1 MTKKLLVNVLLASAL
16 IAAPV
21 CSCALTGTLETQA
34 VTGGFSVSSSTAK
47 ILESVVGEVSGA
59 QIAGGAKKIFSGHS
73 SDSHSPGV
81 IWDLSAS
88 TQPVAEG
95 QVRLSWTSVGRD
107 GLRGRAA
114 SVVVKIATFP
124 VTYSN
129 YESII
134 SSLTLVGLSTGTV
147 DISTYSHLVPGPQY
161 YTALRVRDDSGI
173 YGRISSTAA
182 FYTTAI
188 APNPVN
194 SLAVQSSTGGALTFS
209 WNMTGDDGPASPG
222 NDFSPGVI
230 RIDYSTDPV
239 HNFSSSTYVTQF
251 ATTAL
256 QNAMEYYGL
265 SGLTGN
271 VTYYAMVYLGD
282 DVAVYSGLSNI
293 AQLMTMAYPPT
304 PAGFADMTS
313 DGFAVNY
320 TANNS
325 PGTQYYVQVSSY
337 PDFLPAVGSGWIA
350 ASSAAFSGL
359 DTNMLYYARGKA
371 RNASGV
377 ETVYSDLGSLP
388 LTLNVAR
395 PAAPVARGSV
405 SGAGFTLAWDRV
417 LYDVYGAT
425 TSVRHYEVYNSTAI
439 DGTPAL
445 LATLSSAAFS
455 YTEAV
460 GAVRWY
466 FVKASD
472 QYNLKSDASLW
483 MKNSGEQARVVAD
496 DFRAAA
502 DISPALQAQL
512 GAAGLAPR
520 LARQSQYESG
530 LTFAAY
536 KLYFMD
542 SKGAE
547 KVGIDFPG
555 DVTLTIPLTRAGAV
569 TISAAQPSAAY
580 SAYDYAVYYFNGVE
594 DVRIGGTV
602 DPASGAISVLTRKT
616 GVFKV
621 KQVIRSQSFKITQT
635 VPRKIFTPNGD
646 GIWDEF
652 NIIYENPEG
661 LVITDARVYDLS
673 GAEIAKLRAG
683 AYNSEASL
691 AWDGNKSGGGKAAAG
706 IYIYQFKAGD
716 KYHNGTVVLA
726 R

>member
-1 MTKKLLVNVLLASAL
+1 MRYKSAILSAALATLPFCGAVSAQ
-16 IAAPV
+16 
-21 CSCALTGTLETQA
+21 TGTLETRA
-34 VTGGFSVSSSTAK
+34 VTGGLSVSSSTAK
-47 ILESVVGEVSGA
+47 ILESVIGEISGA
-59 QIAGGAKKIFSGHS
+59 QMASALKKVYSGHS
-73 SDSHSPGV
+73 SNSHSPGV
-81 IWDLSAS
+81 IYDLSAS
-88 TQPVAEG
+88 TQPVSEG

-107 GLRGRAA
+107 GLRGQAA
-114 SVVVKIATFP
+114 SVVVKIATYP

-129 YESII
+129 YDAIL

-147 DISTYSHLVPGPQY
+147 DISTYSRLVPGPQY
-161 YTALRVRDDSGI
+161 YTALRVRDAAGV
-173 YGRISSTAA
+173 YGRLSSTSA

-188 APNPVN
+188 APNPVS

-209 WNMTGDDGPASPG
+209 WNMTGDDGPAGNFAPG
-222 NDFSPGVI
+222 AI
-230 RIDYSTDPV
+230 RVDYSTDPA
-239 HNFSSSTYVTQF
+239 HNFSSSTYAAQF
-251 ATTAL
+251 STTAVQDAL
-256 QNAMEYYGL
+256 QYYGL
-265 SGLTGN
+265 LGLTGN
-271 VTYYAMVYLGD
+271 VTYYAAVYLGD
-282 DVAVYSGLSNI
+282 DVTVYSGLGNI

-313 DGFAVNY
+313 DGFTVRYA
-320 TANNS
+320 ANNS
-325 PGTQYYVQVSSY
+325 AGTQYYVQVSSY
-337 PDFLPAVGSGWIA
+337 ADFSSAVSSGWITV
-350 ASSAAFSGL
+350 SSAAFSGL

-377 ETVYSDLGSLP
+377 ETIYSDLGSLA

-395 PAAPVARGSV
+395 PAAPLVRGSV
-405 SGAGFTLAWDRV
+405 SSAGFTLAWDRV

-425 TSVRHYEVYNSTAI
+425 TSVKTYEVYSSTAI

-445 LATLSSAAFS
+445 LANLSSATFS

-466 FVKASD
+466 FVKAAD
-472 QYNLKSDASLW
+472 QYNLKSDPSLW

-496 DFRAAA
+496 DLRAAA
-502 DISPALQAQL
+502 DMPPALQAQL
-512 GAAGLAPR
+512 GAAGLSTR
-520 LARQSQYESG
+520 LARQAQYESG
-530 LTFAAY
+530 LTFASY
-536 KLYFMD
+536 KLYFID

-547 KVGIDFPG
+547 RVGTDFPG

-569 TISAAQPSAAY
+569 TISATGPSASY

-602 DPASGAISVLTRKT
+602 DPASGTISVLTRKT

-621 KQVIRSQSFKITQT
+621 KQVIRPQSFRITQT

-652 NIIYENPEG
+652 SIIYENPEG
-661 LVITDARVYDLS
+661 LEISGARVYDLS
-673 GAEIAKLRAG
+673 GAEVAKLRAG
-683 AYNSEASL
+683 TYNSEASL
-691 AWDGNKSGGGKAAAG
+691 AWDGNKSGGGKAPAG